1 MAYHEI
7 SPGNAHSPSRLCPP
21 HIRPCFPCRYRTL
34 KIIDFSSNTTAS
46 YVIPVRQASASESLF
61 VRLPA
66 CGFLQPTPHDAN
78 LGVFATCRPANT
90 SPCRVYRGLA
100 PPSKCALPGAQPKK
114 GRAVSGP
121 ALIIFSKIMLKSKD
135 EFFENS
141 LLFLPASFF
150 LFVSAATIFFP
161 LCLSTGVH
169 TFSTFF

>member
-46 YVIPVRQASASESLF
+46 YVIPVRQASVSESLF
-61 VRLPA
+61 VCLPA

-100 PPSKCALPGAQPKK
+100 PPSKCALPGAHRV
-114 GRAVSGP
+114 GNGVSPVTSHPPGHP
-121 ALIIFSKIMLKSKD
+121 VPYHGGSLRCYYSKSSQLSKQY
-135 EFFENS
+135 
-141 LLFLPASFF
+141 
-150 LFVSAATIFFP
+150 
-161 LCLSTGVH
+161 
-169 TFSTFF
+169 